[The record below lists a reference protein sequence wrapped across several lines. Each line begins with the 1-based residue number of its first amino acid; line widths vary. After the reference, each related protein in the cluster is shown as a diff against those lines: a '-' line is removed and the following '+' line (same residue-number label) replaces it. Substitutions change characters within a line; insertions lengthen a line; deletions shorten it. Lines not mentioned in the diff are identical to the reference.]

1 MALTSEALKNLS
13 KETGASIEKELP
25 DWETASSSAY
35 EILNTLKKADVTELK
50 AYKAPPQL
58 VKNVMKATMLVLGER
73 DWESWGAGKKLMAG
87 KFLERFQDF
96 EPGNIDKKMVKK
108 LEPFVDEFAD
118 ETRAQA
124 VSKAVA
130 GMAAFARA
138 AYEYGRDR
146 A

>member
-1 MALTSEALKNLS
+1 MALTAEALQKLS
-13 KETGASIEKELP
+13 KETGASLEKELP

-35 EILNTLKKADVTELK
+35 EILNTLKKGDVVELK
-50 AYKAPPQL
+50 SYKAPPQL
-58 VKNVMKATMLVLGER
+58 VKNVVKATMLVLGER
-73 DWESWGAGKKLMAG
+73 DWESWGAGKKLMG
-87 KFLERFQDF
+87 GNILERFQDF
-96 EPGNIDKKMVKK
+96 DPGNIDQKMVKK
-108 LEPFVDEFAD
+108 LQPFVDEFAD
-118 ETRAQA
+118 EKRVQA